1 MKYKKIIIVCN
12 VFILFMIASCTI
24 TRKTGIETYN
34 KEEEYK
40 NRIIVDEILDG
51 TILVTP
57 HTYYF
62 IPLESCKSYEY
73 NNSAYSTKKAIN
85 IAQASGNFEDYR
97 KSFEELSKLNPVK
110 AIVKYPSKKLLI
122 SVTSN
127 SRNDYVEPNELYIIP
142 IKARMIVELS
152 SNYVFNNNDSVATEE
167 FSFSWFGHKYT
178 YNCIFSD
185 DYYKFE
191 LKSFDILEIDY
202 NRLNKI
208 IKENIIL

>member
-24 TRKTGIETYN
+24 TRKASIETYN
-34 KEEEYK
+34 KKEGYK

-62 IPLESCKSYEY
+62 IPLEGCKSYDY
-73 NNSAYSTKKAIN
+73 NNSADSTKKAIN
-85 IAQASGNFEDYR
+85 IAQTSGNFEDYR

-152 SNYVFNNNDSVATEE
+152 LNYVFNNNDSVATEE
-167 FSFSWFGHKYT
+167 FSFSWFGHNYT

-191 LKSFDILEIDY
+191 LKSFDVLEIDHR
-202 NRLNKI
+202 RLDRIN
-208 IKENIIL
+208 KENIIQ